1 MILQEKNIHMVKVY
15 DNIIPDDICQKLICI
30 FETNVQH
37 QHFINH
43 NNCPCFTQVNLNQ
56 VSSDNVRLLIP
67 FLADVY
73 QRYRKDTKNFYSP
86 PLKELEEFRI
96 KRYNTSGDERFDE
109 HVDVTDYDSSLRA
122 VAFLFYLNDN
132 DGNTVF
138 SRHGLNIRPVSG
150 RVIIFPPTWDY
161 PHTGLPPKSNSK
173 YIMSTYIHYGKN

>member
-1 MILQEKNIHMVKVY
+1 MKLHNNTFHMVKAY
-15 DNIIPDDICQKLICI
+15 DNILPSNICENLIDL
-30 FETNVQH
+30 FETNIQH

-56 VSSDNVRLLIP
+56 ISTDVIRSLIP
-67 FLADVY
+67 YIADVY
-73 QRYRKDTKNFYSP
+73 NRYRKDINNFYSP

-96 KRYNTSGDERFDE
+96 KKYNTSGDQRFDE

-132 DGNTVF
+132 DGNTIF
-138 SRHGLNIRPVSG
+138 PKHGLNIKPVSG
-150 RVIIFPPTWDY
+150 KVVIFPPTWEY

>member
-1 MILQEKNIHMVKVY
+1 MVKAYDNVLPKNICDNLIDLFEKNI
-15 DNIIPDDICQKLICI
+15 
-30 FETNVQH
+30 QH

-43 NNCPCFTQVNLNQ
+43 NNCPCFTQVNVNQ
-56 VSSDNVRLLIP
+56 ISTDIIRSLIP
-67 FLADVY
+67 YLSDVY
-73 QRYRKDTKNFYSP
+73 NRYRKDIDNYYSP

-96 KRYNTSGDERFDE
+96 KKYNIGGDQRFDE

-138 SRHGLNIRPVSG
+138 PKHGLNIKPVSG
-150 RVIIFPPTWDY
+150 KVIIFPPTWEY
-161 PHTGLPPKSNSK
+161 PHSGLPPKSNSK

>member
-1 MILQEKNIHMVKVY
+1 MVKIY
-15 DNIIPDDICQKLICI
+15 NNIIPDDICQKLIGI
-30 FETNVQH
+30 FETNVHH

-43 NNCPCFTQVNLNQ
+43 NNCPCFTQLNLNQ
-56 VSSDNVRLLIP
+56 VSSDTVRLLIP
-67 FLADVY
+67 YLADVY
-73 QRYRKDTKNFYSP
+73 KRYRKDTNNYYSP

-96 KRYNTSGDERFDE
+96 KKYNTSGDERFDE

-132 DGNTVF
+132 DGDTVF

-150 RVIIFPPTWDY
+150 KVIIFPPTWDY

>member
-1 MILQEKNIHMVKVY
+1 MVKAY
-15 DNIIPDDICQKLICI
+15 DNILPSNICENLIDL
-30 FETNVQH
+30 FETNIQH

-56 VSSDNVRLLIP
+56 ISTDVIRSLIP
-67 FLADVY
+67 YIADVY
-73 QRYRKDTKNFYSP
+73 NRYRKDINNFYSP

-96 KRYNTSGDERFDE
+96 KKYNTSGDQRFDE

-132 DGNTVF
+132 DGNTIF
-138 SRHGLNIRPVSG
+138 PKHGLNIKPVSG
-150 RVIIFPPTWDY
+150 KVVIFPPTWEY

>member
-1 MILQEKNIHMVKVY
+1 MILQRKNFHMVKVY
-15 DNIIPDDICQKLICI
+15 DNVIPDKACKSFIDL
-30 FETNVQH
+30 FE
-37 QHFINH
+37 
-43 NNCPCFTQVNLNQ
+43 NNENYQEYIDYNGCPCFTQLNLNQ
-56 VSSDNVRLLIP
+56 LSPNIVRSLIP
-67 FLADVY
+67 YLAQVYKQYKNDVRSKY
-73 QRYRKDTKNFYSP
+73 IP

-96 KRYNTSGDERFDE
+96 KKYNTSGDERFDE

-132 DGNTVF
+132 DGNTLF

-161 PHTGLPPKSNSK
+161 PHSGLAPKSNPK

>member
-1 MILQEKNIHMVKVY
+1 MILQEKNFHMVKVY
-15 DNIIPDDICQKLICI
+15 DNIIPENVCQKLIEL

-43 NNCPCFTQVNLNQ
+43 NNCPCFTQLNLNQ
-56 VSSDNVRLLIP
+56 VSSDTVRLLIP
-67 FLADVY
+67 YLADVY
-73 QRYRKDTKNFYSP
+73 KRYRKDTNNYYSP

-96 KRYNTSGDERFDE
+96 KKYNTSGDERFDE

-132 DGNTVF
+132 DGDTVF

-150 RVIIFPPTWDY
+150 KVIIFPPTWDY
-161 PHTGLPPKSNSK
+161 PHSGLPPKSNSK
-173 YIMSTYIHYGKN
+173 YIMSTYVHYGKN

>member
-1 MILQEKNIHMVKVY
+1 MIFLKNNFHMVKVY
-15 DNIIPDDICQKLICI
+15 DNIIPDKLCQILISAFQSCKDKE
-30 FETNVQH
+30 FVDD
-37 QHFINH
+37 
-43 NNCPCFTQVNLNQ
+43 NNCPCFTQVNVNHASRGM
-56 VSSDNVRLLIP
+56 VKLITP
-67 FLADVY
+67 FVETAY
-73 QRYRKDTKNFYSP
+73 EKYKKDIKSKYIP
-86 PLKELEEFRI
+86 PFKELEEFRI

-161 PHTGLPPKSNSK
+161 PHSGLAPKSNPK

>member
-1 MILQEKNIHMVKVY
+1 MVKVY
-15 DNIIPDDICQKLICI
+15 DNIIPDKLCQILITA
-30 FETNVQH
+30 FEGCKDQEFVDDD
-37 QHFINH
+37 
-43 NNCPCFTQVNLNQ
+43 NCPCFTQINLNQ

-132 DGNTVF
+132 DGNTLF

-161 PHTGLPPKSNSK
+161 PHSGLAPKSNPK
-173 YIMSTYIHYGKN
+173 YIMSTYIHYGKNWNHYSS

>member
-1 MILQEKNIHMVKVY
+1 MVKVY
-15 DNIIPDDICQKLICI
+15 DNIIPDDVCQKLIGI

-37 QHFINH
+37 QHFINE

-109 HVDVTDYDSSLRA
+109 HVDVTDYSSARRA
-122 VAFLFYLNDN
+122 LAFLFYLNDN
-132 DGNTVF
+132 DGDTYFPDHQLIV
-138 SRHGLNIRPVSG
+138 HPKAG
-150 RVIIFPPTWDY
+150 RVLVFPPTWEY
-161 PHTGLPPKSNSK
+161 PHIGYSPKTQKK
-173 YIMSTYIHYGKN
+173 YIMSTYLHYGQN

>member
-1 MILQEKNIHMVKVY
+1 MVKAY
-15 DNIIPDDICQKLICI
+15 DNILPNNICENLIDL
-30 FETNVQH
+30 FETNTQH

-43 NNCPCFTQVNLNQ
+43 NNCPCFTQVNVNQ
-56 VSSDNVRLLIP
+56 ISTDIIRSLIP
-67 FLADVY
+67 YLSDVY
-73 QRYRKDTKNFYSP
+73 NRYRKDINNYYSP

-96 KRYNTSGDERFDE
+96 KKYNIGGDQRFDE

-138 SRHGLNIRPVSG
+138 PKHGLNIKPVSG
-150 RVIIFPPTWDY
+150 KVIIFPPTWEY
-161 PHTGLPPKSNSK
+161 PHSGLPPKSNSK

>member
-1 MILQEKNIHMVKVY
+1 MVKVY
-15 DNIIPDDICQKLICI
+15 DNIIPDDVCQKLIGI

-37 QHFINH
+37 QHFINE

-96 KRYNTSGDERFDE
+96 KRLTNSIRTRYDQFQIFFSSFTCLIWLLVDGRAGLSSVICTSFCCCFK
-109 HVDVTDYDSSLRA
+109 TFNSCY
-122 VAFLFYLNDN
+122 
-132 DGNTVF
+132 F
-138 SRHGLNIRPVSG
+138 SMTS
-150 RVIIFPPTWDY
+150 
-161 PHTGLPPKSNSK
+161 
-173 YIMSTYIHYGKN
+173 

>member
-1 MILQEKNIHMVKVY
+1 M
-15 DNIIPDDICQKLICI
+15 CI
-30 FETNVQH
+30 RDS
-37 QHFINH
+37 
-43 NNCPCFTQVNLNQ
+43 NCPCFTQLNLNQ
-56 VSSDNVRLLIP
+56 VSSDTVRLLIP
-67 FLADVY
+67 YLADVY
-73 QRYRKDTKNFYSP
+73 KRYRKDTNNYYSP

-96 KRYNTSGDERFDE
+96 KKYNTSGDERFDE

-132 DGNTVF
+132 DGDTVF

>member
-1 MILQEKNIHMVKVY
+1 MVKAY
-15 DNIIPDDICQKLICI
+15 DNILPNNICENLIDL
-30 FETNVQH
+30 FETNIQH

-43 NNCPCFTQVNLNQ
+43 NNCPCFTQVNVNQ
-56 VSSDNVRLLIP
+56 ISTDVIRSLIP
-67 FLADVY
+67 YIADVY
-73 QRYRKDTKNFYSP
+73 NRYRKDINNFYSP

-96 KRYNTSGDERFDE
+96 KKYNTSGDQRFDE

-132 DGNTVF
+132 DGNTIF
-138 SRHGLNIRPVSG
+138 PKHGLNIKPVSG
-150 RVIIFPPTWDY
+150 KVVIFPPTWEY